1 MKKLKFDTGLQ
12 HWQVGGGVL
21 TFNPG
26 DPNLYSRFLGAV
38 EAMQKLT
45 AEQTLTPQQADASLR
60 EQIRTIF
67 PDADVDAMLPQNLLA
82 LCGNGKPLVLNF
94 LEAVEELLVEGA
106 RAFSQSV

>member
-82 LCGNGKPLVLNF
+82 ICGNGKPLVLNF
-94 LEAVEELLVEGA
+94 LEVVEELLVEGA
-106 RAFSQSV
+106 RAFAEK